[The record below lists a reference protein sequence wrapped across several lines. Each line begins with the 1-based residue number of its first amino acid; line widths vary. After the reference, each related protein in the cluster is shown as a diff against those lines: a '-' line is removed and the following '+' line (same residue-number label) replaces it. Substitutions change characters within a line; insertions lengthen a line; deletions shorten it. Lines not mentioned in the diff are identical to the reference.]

1 MGSPGKNRTFGR
13 SLSHALDG
21 VKTVVREERNMRSH
35 LVSATLVVAL
45 GAWLGVDRN
54 SWCWLALA
62 IVLVWLG
69 EFLNTALEAV
79 VDLLAGDRYLEAAK
93 RAKDVAAGLVLVA
106 GAFAVVIGLLVLGP
120 PLILRVKELI

>member
-1 MGSPGKNRTFGR
+1 
-13 SLSHALDG
+13 
-21 VKTVVREERNMRSH
+21 MRSH

-106 GAFAVVIGLLVLGP
+106 AAFAVVIGLLVLGP